1 MDEDVDEEMQQLG
14 SSSKPQG
21 VAAMPPSWRK
31 SPMVSS
37 RDSSSTSIAAYSSR
51 DGSSTNSAAPSSR
64 DEDKDE
70 EVPQL
75 RDSGKFRQQYGSST
89 NTAAYSSRDGSSNG
103 SKQGQQHLPPGSV
116 VNDIVPMKSKI
127 PGGSA
132 AAAAA
137 AEQRKVQQAEQTAN
151 VQ

>member
-21 VAAMPPSWRK
+21 VATMPPSWRK

-37 RDSSSTSIAAYSSR
+37 RD
-51 DGSSTNSAAPSSR
+51 GSSTKGA
-64 DEDKDE
+64 
-70 EVPQL
+70 V
-75 RDSGKFRQQYGSST
+75 
-89 NTAAYSSRDGSSNG
+89 YSSRDGSSNG

-116 VNDIVPMKSKI
+116 VNDIVPLKSKI
-127 PGGSA
+127 PGGS

-137 AEQRKVQQAEQTAN
+137 AEQRKVQQAEQTAK